1 MSAPEQPR
9 PSEREPYKPHSV
21 GSGLMV
27 LGGAV
32 LLLPGICTVF
42 SMPFMLVTAF
52 QDISIFLALAAL
64 WAVCLLVAYGGV
76 KLIQRGRAQRL
87 GRPD

>member
-1 MSAPEQPR
+1 MSLPEQPR
-9 PSEREPYKPHSV
+9 PLGPEPYKPYSV

-32 LLLPGICTVF
+32 LLLPGICTVI
-42 SMPFMLVTAF
+42 SMPFMLSVAF
-52 QDISIFLALAAL
+52 QDISIFVALALL
-64 WAVCLLVAYGGV
+64 WAACLLVAYGGII
-76 KLIQRGRAQRL
+76 LMQRGRAQRL